1 MRYVDDVE
9 EKFCRLN
16 SLLHN
21 NLEFLNSIDS
31 DTELYEYIKDNLEV
45 YVIKYRSFL
54 ISNNIPID
62 KVPDDIKELI
72 LPNTKKL
79 NNM

>member
-9 EKFCRLN
+9 EKFWRLN
-16 SLLHN
+16 SLIHN
-21 NLEFLNSIDS
+21 NLEFLNSIDC
-31 DTELYEYIKDNLEV
+31 DTELYEYIKDNLKD
-45 YVIKYRSFL
+45 YVRKYRSFL
-54 ISNNIPID
+54 ISNNIPMD